1 MVYTHLIDF
10 EGDEFTCKTAKT
22 LEEAKQL
29 VEAGFDYVTDM
40 DDCKL
45 FRKRK

>member
-1 MVYTHLIDF
+1 MHVYLFLVKAQDLHA
-10 EGDEFTCKTAKT
+10 C

-40 DDCKL
+40 IDCKL